1 MAISSRVDKYTI
13 QSKKSI
19 AFSDIPIDFNKN
31 LDTNDL
37 LRVLNEAAVKR
48 SLRNL
53 ISTNKLE
60 RFFQPGI
67 GSDVRA
73 LLFENATP
81 QTEQAIRTAIEN
93 TIRNY
98 EPRVEVLSINIVDDS
113 DNNRYRIDITF
124 RVVQISETMNLN
136 VFLYRVR

>member
-37 LRVLNEAAVKR
+37 LRVLNESAVKR

-93 TIRNY
+93 TIRNH
-98 EPRVEVLSINIVDDS
+98 EPRVEVLGINIVDDS

-124 RVVQISETMNLN
+124 RVIQISETMNLN